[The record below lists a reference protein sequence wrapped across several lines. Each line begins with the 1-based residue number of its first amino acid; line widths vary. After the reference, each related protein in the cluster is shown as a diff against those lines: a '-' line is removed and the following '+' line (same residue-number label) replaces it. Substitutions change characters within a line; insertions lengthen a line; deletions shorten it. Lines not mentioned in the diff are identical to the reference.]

1 MMNMMKHLFFLVLIV
16 FLAAFYLSISNAAEE
31 KSVYAKPIFEQ
42 KCSVCHKIDRA
53 TSKTKTYDEW
63 YKTVTRMKN
72 RNSAKITD
80 DEVKLIVDYLTTNHG
95 RKE

>member
-1 MMNMMKHLFFLVLIV
+1 MVKMTKHLFLLLLIMISAI
-16 FLAAFYLSISNAAEE
+16 FCLSINNAAEE
-31 KSVYAKPIFEQ
+31 KSVYGKPLFEQ

-63 YKTVTRMKN
+63 FKTVTRMKN
-72 RNSAKITD
+72 GHSAKITD

>member
-1 MMNMMKHLFFLVLIV
+1 MKYFFFVLMIV
-16 FLAAFYLSISNAAEE
+16 ISAAFYLSISNAAEE
-31 KSVYAKPIFEQ
+31 KSVYGKPLFEQ

-53 TSKTKTYDEW
+53 TSKTKAYDEW

-80 DEVKLIVDYLTTNHG
+80 DEVKLIVDYLTANYG

>member
-1 MMNMMKHLFFLVLIV
+1 MKSFFFALVV
-16 FLAAFYLSISNAAEE
+16 AVLAAFYLSVSNAAEE
-31 KSVYAKPIFEQ
+31 KSVYGKPLFEQ
-42 KCSVCHKIDRA
+42 KCSVCHETKRA

-72 RNSAKITD
+72 GHSAKITD
-80 DEVKLIVDYLTTNHG
+80 DEVKLIVDYLTTNYG